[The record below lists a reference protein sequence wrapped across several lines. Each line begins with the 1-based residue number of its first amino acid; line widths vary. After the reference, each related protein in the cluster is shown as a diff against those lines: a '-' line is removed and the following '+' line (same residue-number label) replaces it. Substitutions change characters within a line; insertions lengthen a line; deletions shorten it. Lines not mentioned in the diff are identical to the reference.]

1 MSQRDAYREQ
11 LSQRIGLPTLSFRA
25 CRVIELY
32 ALHKPGR
39 LKEWLLSEAPQYAPN
54 CGRATLGELRQA
66 VGLSVV
72 PDKPMTQAGR
82 LAAAQR
88 RVAELEA
95 EVTRLKWII
104 ERMQHH
110 ITEGHAV

>member
-1 MSQRDAYREQ
+1 MSQRDTYREQ
-11 LSQRIGLPTLSFRA
+11 LSRRLGLPTLSFRA

-39 LKEWLLSEAPQYAPN
+39 LREWLLSDAPQYAPN

-66 VGLSVV
+66 VGLPVK
-72 PDKPMTQAGR
+72 PEKPMTQAGR

-88 RVAELEA
+88 RVADLEA
-95 EVTRLKWII
+95 EVATLKWTV
-104 ERMQHH
+104 ERMEHH
-110 ITEGHAV
+110 ITEGHAI